1 MKKGLGIVSAVFCC
15 AMGAAHAGQNVC
27 VFDLLGKS
35 GESYKL
41 MEEWALAAKEWQADI
56 TLIPFQDEGLVDKR
70 LREGKCDAAYM
81 TSMRARNYNK
91 FAGSID
97 AIGGVTSNAIAQ
109 KAISYVLD
117 KRNKHRMVTTQ
128 NGTNYEV
135 VGIVQI
141 GLAYL
146 FVRDKNLNSIEKV
159 RGTKFAILQYDAAQ
173 KIMVE
178 SVGAQPIPSEITD
191 FVKKFNSGRVDAIA
205 APAYAYKPLEIGK
218 GVGTNGA
225 MFTFPVVNVTG
236 DLITRSEKFPTDFGI
251 KSREWFIQ
259 KLPQNFAMIKQL
271 EAGVPSK
278 IKMNFSAE
286 DKTKYQ
292 KILRIGR
299 LSLTTQGVYDAT
311 MMSVLK
317 RARCTVERTNFE
329 CTLNGE

>member
-15 AMGAAHAGQNVC
+15 AIGAAHAGQNVC

-35 GESYKL
+35 GESYKM
-41 MEEWALAAKEWQADI
+41 MEEWALAAKSWQADI

-146 FVRDKNLNSIEKV
+146 FVRDKNLNSIEKI

-191 FVKKFNSGRVDAIA
+191 FVKKFNSGQVDAIA

-218 GVGTNGA
+218 GVGMKGA
-225 MFTFPVVNVTG
+225 MFNFPVVNVTG

-292 KILRIGR
+292 KILRTGR

>member
-1 MKKGLGIVSAVFCC
+1 MKKRLGIIGAVFCC
-15 AMGAAHAGQNVC
+15 AVGTVHAGQSVC

-35 GESYKL
+35 GESYKM

-56 TLIPFQDEGLVDKR
+56 TLIPFQDEGLVDRR

-117 KRNKHRMVTTQ
+117 KRNKHRMVTAQ

-146 FVRDKNLNSIEKV
+146 FVRDKSLNSIEKV

-178 SVGAQPIPSEITD
+178 SVGAQPILSEITD
-191 FVKKFNSGRVDAIA
+191 FVKKFNSGQVDAIA

-218 GVGTNGA
+218 GVGVKGA

-236 DLITRSEKFPTDFGI
+236 DLITRSDKFPTDFGI
-251 KSREWFIQ
+251 RSRAWFIQ
-259 KLPQNFAMIKQL
+259 KLPQNFAMIKRL
-271 EAGVPSK
+271 EMGVPSK
-278 IKMNFSAE
+278 IKINFSAE

-292 KILRIGR
+292 KILREGR
-299 LSLTTQGVYDAT
+299 LSLTKQAVYDAT

>member
-1 MKKGLGIVSAVFCC
+1 MKKRLGIVSAVFYC
-15 AMGAAHAGQNVC
+15 AMGTAHAGQNVC

-56 TLIPFQDEGLVDKR
+56 TLISFQDEALVDRR

-117 KRNKHRMVTTQ
+117 KRNKHRMVTAQ

-178 SVGAQPIPSEITD
+178 SVGAKPIPSEITD
-191 FVKKFNSGRVDAIA
+191 FVKKFNSGQVDAIA

-218 GVGTNGA
+218 GIGTNGA

-236 DLITRSEKFPTDFGI
+236 DLIARNDKFPVDFGI
-251 KSREWFIQ
+251 KSRDWFIQ
-259 KLPQNFAMIKQL
+259 KLPQNFAMIKRL
-271 EAGVPSK
+271 EMGVPSK

-292 KILRIGR
+292 KILREGR
-299 LSLTTQGVYDAT
+299 LSLTKQGVYDAT

>member
-1 MKKGLGIVSAVFCC
+1 MKKRLGIIGAAFCC
-15 AMGAAHAGQNVC
+15 AMGTAHAGQNVC

-41 MEEWALAAKEWQADI
+41 MEEWALAAKEWNADI
-56 TLIPFQDEGLVDKR
+56 TLIPFQDEALVDRR

-97 AIGGVTSNAIAQ
+97 AIGGVTSNTIAQ

-117 KRNKHRMVTTQ
+117 KRNKHRMVTAQ
-128 NGTNYEV
+128 NGANYEV

-191 FVKKFNSGRVDAIA
+191 FVKKFNSGQVDAIA

-218 GVGTNGA
+218 GVGGKGA

-236 DLITRSEKFPTDFGI
+236 DLVARSDKFPTDFGM
-251 KSREWFIQ
+251 KSRAWFLQ
-259 KLPQNFAMIKQL
+259 QLPQNFAMIKRL
-271 EAGVPSK
+271 EMGVPSK

-286 DKTKYQ
+286 DKIKYQ
-292 KILRIGR
+292 KILREGR
-299 LSLTTQGVYDAT
+299 FSLTKQGVYDAT

>member
-1 MKKGLGIVSAVFCC
+1 MKKRLGIIGAAFCC
-15 AMGAAHAGQNVC
+15 AMGTAHAGQNVC

-56 TLIPFQDEGLVDKR
+56 TLIPFQDEALVDRK

-117 KRNKHRMVTTQ
+117 KRNKHRMVTAQ
-128 NGTNYEV
+128 NGANYEV

-191 FVKKFNSGRVDAIA
+191 FVKKFNSGQVDAIA
-205 APAYAYKPLEIGK
+205 APAYAYKPLEISK
-218 GVGTNGA
+218 GVGVKGA

-236 DLITRSEKFPTDFGI
+236 DLVARSDKFPADFGI
-251 KSREWFIQ
+251 KSRAWFLQ
-259 KLPQNFAMIKQL
+259 QLPQNFAMIKRL
-271 EAGVPSK
+271 EMGVPSK

-292 KILRIGR
+292 KILRDGR
-299 LSLTTQGVYDAT
+299 LSLTKQGVYDAT

>member
-1 MKKGLGIVSAVFCC
+1 MKKRWGMIGAAFCC
-15 AMGAAHAGQNVC
+15 AVGTVHAGQNVC

-35 GESYKL
+35 GESYKM

-56 TLIPFQDEGLVDKR
+56 TLIPFQDEGLVDRR

-117 KRNKHRMVTTQ
+117 KRNKHRMVTAQ

-178 SVGAQPIPSEITD
+178 SVGAKPIPSEITD
-191 FVKKFNSGRVDAIA
+191 FVKKFNSGQVDTIA

-218 GVGTNGA
+218 GVGTKGA

-236 DLITRSEKFPTDFGI
+236 DLIARSDKFPTDFGI
-251 KSREWFIQ
+251 KSRAWFTQ
-259 KLPQNFAMIKQL
+259 QLPQNFAMVKRL
-271 EAGVPSK
+271 EMGVSSK
-278 IKMNFSAE
+278 IKMNFSVE

-292 KILRIGR
+292 KILREGR
-299 LSLTTQGVYDAT
+299 LNLTKQGVYDAT

-329 CTLNGE
+329 CTLSGE

>member
-1 MKKGLGIVSAVFCC
+1 MKKKLGIIGAAFCC
-15 AMGAAHAGQNVC
+15 AMGTAHAGQNVC

-56 TLIPFQDEGLVDKR
+56 TLIPFQDEALVDRR

-109 KAISYVLD
+109 KAISFVLD
-117 KRNKHRMVTTQ
+117 KRNKHRMVTAQ
-128 NGTNYEV
+128 NGVNYEV

-178 SVGAQPIPSEITD
+178 SVGAQAIPSEITD
-191 FVKKFNSGRVDAIA
+191 FVKKFNSGQVDAIA

-218 GVGTNGA
+218 GVGGKGA

-236 DLITRSEKFPTDFGI
+236 DLIARSDKFPADFGI
-251 KSREWFIQ
+251 KSRAWFLQ
-259 KLPQNFAMIKQL
+259 QLPQNFAMIKRL
-271 EAGVPSK
+271 EMGVPSK

-286 DKTKYQ
+286 DKIKYQ
-292 KILRIGR
+292 KILRDGR
-299 LSLTTQGVYDAT
+299 LSLTKQGVYDAT

>member
-1 MKKGLGIVSAVFCC
+1 MKKRLGIISAVFCC
-15 AMGAAHAGQNVC
+15 AMGTAYAGQNVC

-35 GESYKL
+35 GESYKM
-41 MEEWALAAKEWQADI
+41 MEEWALAARGWQADI
-56 TLIPFQDEGLVDKR
+56 TLIPFQDEALVDRR

-91 FAGSID
+91 FSGSID

-117 KRNKHRMVTTQ
+117 KRNKHRMVTAQ

-159 RGTKFAILQYDAAQ
+159 RGKKFAILHYDLAQ

-178 SVGAQPIPSEITD
+178 RVGAQPIPSEIND
-191 FVKKFNSGRVDAIA
+191 FVKKFNSEQVDAIA

-218 GVGTNGA
+218 GIGTKGA
-225 MFTFPVVNVTG
+225 MFNFPVVNVTG
-236 DLITRSEKFPTDFGI
+236 DLIARTDKFPTDFGI
-251 KSREWFIQ
+251 KSRDWFIQ
-259 KLPQNFAMIKQL
+259 KLPQNFAMIKRL
-271 EAGVPSK
+271 EIGVPSK
-278 IKMNFSAE
+278 IRMNFSAE

-292 KILRIGR
+292 KLLREGR
-299 LSLTTQGVYDAT
+299 LNLTKQGVYDAT

>member
-1 MKKGLGIVSAVFCC
+1 MKKRLGIISAVFCC
-15 AMGAAHAGQNVC
+15 AMGTAHAGQNVC

-41 MEEWALAAKEWQADI
+41 MEEWALAAKDWQADI
-56 TLIPFQDEGLVDKR
+56 TLIPFQDEALVDRR

-117 KRNKHRMVTTQ
+117 KRNKHRMVTAQ

-159 RGTKFAILQYDAAQ
+159 RGKKFAILHYDLAQ

-178 SVGAQPIPSEITD
+178 SVGAQPIPSEIND
-191 FVKKFNSGRVDAIA
+191 FVKKFNSGQVDAIA

-218 GVGTNGA
+218 GIGTKGA
-225 MFTFPVVNVTG
+225 MFNFPVVNVTG
-236 DLITRSEKFPTDFGI
+236 DLIARTDKFPADFGI
-251 KSREWFIQ
+251 KSRDWFIQ
-259 KLPQNFAMIKQL
+259 KLPQNFAMIKRL
-271 EAGVPSK
+271 EMGVPSK
-278 IKMNFSAE
+278 IRMNFSAE

-292 KILRIGR
+292 KLLREGR
-299 LSLTTQGVYDAT
+299 LNLTKQGVYDAI

>member
-1 MKKGLGIVSAVFCC
+1 MKKRLGMIGAAFCC
-15 AMGAAHAGQNVC
+15 AVGTVHAGQNVC

-35 GESYKL
+35 GESYKM

-56 TLIPFQDEGLVDKR
+56 TLIPFQDEGLVDRR

-117 KRNKHRMVTTQ
+117 KRNKHRMVTAQ

-135 VGIVQI
+135 VGIFQI

-178 SVGAQPIPSEITD
+178 SVGAKPIPSEITD
-191 FVKKFNSGRVDAIA
+191 FVKKFNSGQVDAIA

-218 GVGTNGA
+218 GVGTKGA

-236 DLITRSEKFPTDFGI
+236 DLIARSDKFPTDFGI
-251 KSREWFIQ
+251 KSRAWFTQ
-259 KLPQNFAMIKQL
+259 QLPQNFAMVKRL
-271 EAGVPSK
+271 EMGVSSK
-278 IKMNFSAE
+278 IKMNFSVE

-292 KILRIGR
+292 KILREGR
-299 LSLTTQGVYDAT
+299 LNLTKQGVYDAT

>member
-1 MKKGLGIVSAVFCC
+1 MKKRLGIIGAAFCC
-15 AMGAAHAGQNVC
+15 AMGTAHAGQNVC

-56 TLIPFQDEGLVDKR
+56 TLIPFQDEALVDRR

-117 KRNKHRMVTTQ
+117 KRNKHRMVTAQ
-128 NGTNYEV
+128 NGANYEV

-191 FVKKFNSGRVDAIA
+191 FVKKFNSGQVDAIA

-218 GVGTNGA
+218 GVGVKGA

-236 DLITRSEKFPTDFGI
+236 DLVARSDKFSTDFGI
-251 KSREWFIQ
+251 KSRAWFLQ
-259 KLPQNFAMIKQL
+259 QLPQNFAMIKRL
-271 EAGVPSK
+271 EMGVPSK

-286 DKTKYQ
+286 DKIKYQ
-292 KILRIGR
+292 KILRDGR
-299 LSLTTQGVYDAT
+299 LSLTKQGVYDAT

>member
-1 MKKGLGIVSAVFCC
+1 MKKRLGIIGAAFCC
-15 AMGAAHAGQNVC
+15 AMGTAHAGQNVC

-56 TLIPFQDEGLVDKR
+56 TLIPFQDEALVDRR

-117 KRNKHRMVTTQ
+117 KRNKHRMVTAQ
-128 NGTNYEV
+128 NGANYEV

-191 FVKKFNSGRVDAIA
+191 FVKKFNSGQVDAIA

-218 GVGTNGA
+218 GVGVKGA

-236 DLITRSEKFPTDFGI
+236 DLVARSDKFSTDFGI
-251 KSREWFIQ
+251 KSRAWFLQ
-259 KLPQNFAMIKQL
+259 QLPQNFAMIKRL
-271 EAGVPSK
+271 EMGVPSK
-278 IKMNFSAE
+278 IKMNFSVE
-286 DKTKYQ
+286 DKIKYQ
-292 KILRIGR
+292 KILREGR
-299 LSLTTQGVYDAT
+299 LSLTKQGVYDAT

>member
-1 MKKGLGIVSAVFCC
+1 MKKRLGMIGAAFCC
-15 AMGAAHAGQNVC
+15 AVGTVHAGQNVC

-35 GESYKL
+35 GESYKM

-56 TLIPFQDEGLVDKR
+56 TLIPFQDEGLVDRK

-117 KRNKHRMVTTQ
+117 KRNKHRMVTAQ

-178 SVGAQPIPSEITD
+178 SVGAKPIPSEITD
-191 FVKKFNSGRVDAIA
+191 FVKKFNSGQVDAIA

-218 GVGTNGA
+218 GVGTKGA

-236 DLITRSEKFPTDFGI
+236 DLIARSDKFPTDFGI
-251 KSREWFIQ
+251 KSRAWFTQ
-259 KLPQNFAMIKQL
+259 QLPQNFAMVKRL
-271 EAGVPSK
+271 EMGVSSK
-278 IKMNFSAE
+278 IKMNFSVE

-292 KILRIGR
+292 KILREGR
-299 LSLTTQGVYDAT
+299 LNLTKQGVYDAT

-329 CTLNGE
+329 CTLSGE

>member
-1 MKKGLGIVSAVFCC
+1 MKKRLGIIGAAFCC
-15 AMGAAHAGQNVC
+15 AMGTVHAGQNVC

-56 TLIPFQDEGLVDKR
+56 TLIPFQDEALVDRR

-117 KRNKHRMVTTQ
+117 KRNKHRMVTAQ
-128 NGTNYEV
+128 NGANYEV

-178 SVGAQPIPSEITD
+178 SVGAKPIPSEITD
-191 FVKKFNSGRVDAIA
+191 FVKKFNSGQVDAIA
-205 APAYAYKPLEIGK
+205 APAYAYKPLEISK
-218 GVGTNGA
+218 GVGGKGA

-236 DLITRSEKFPTDFGI
+236 DLVARSDKFPTDFGI
-251 KSREWFIQ
+251 KSRAWFLQ
-259 KLPQNFAMIKQL
+259 QLPQNFAMIKRL
-271 EAGVPSK
+271 EMGVPSK

-286 DKTKYQ
+286 DKIKYQ
-292 KILRIGR
+292 KILREGR
-299 LSLTTQGVYDAT
+299 LSLTKQGVYDAT

>member
-1 MKKGLGIVSAVFCC
+1 MKKRLGIIGGAFCC
-15 AMGAAHAGQNVC
+15 AMGTAHAGQNVC

-56 TLIPFQDEGLVDKR
+56 TLIPFQDEALVDRR

-117 KRNKHRMVTTQ
+117 KRNKHRMVTAQ
-128 NGTNYEV
+128 NGVNYEV

-191 FVKKFNSGRVDAIA
+191 FVKKFNSGQVDAIA
-205 APAYAYKPLEIGK
+205 APAYAYKPLEISK
-218 GVGTNGA
+218 GVGVKGA

-236 DLITRSEKFPTDFGI
+236 DLVARSDKFPTDFGI
-251 KSREWFIQ
+251 KSRAWFLQ
-259 KLPQNFAMIKQL
+259 QLPQNFAMIKRL
-271 EAGVPSK
+271 EMGVPSK

-286 DKTKYQ
+286 DKIKYQ
-292 KILRIGR
+292 KILREGR
-299 LSLTTQGVYDAT
+299 LSLTKQGVYDAT

>member
-1 MKKGLGIVSAVFCC
+1 MKKKLGIIGAAFCC
-15 AMGAAHAGQNVC
+15 AMGTAHAGQNVC

-56 TLIPFQDEGLVDKR
+56 TLIPFQDEALVDRR

-117 KRNKHRMVTTQ
+117 KRNKHRMVTAQ
-128 NGTNYEV
+128 NGANYEV

-191 FVKKFNSGRVDAIA
+191 FVKKFNSGQVDAIA
-205 APAYAYKPLEIGK
+205 APAYAYKPLEISK
-218 GVGTNGA
+218 GVGVKGA

-236 DLITRSEKFPTDFGI
+236 DLVARSDKFPTDFGI
-251 KSREWFIQ
+251 KSRAWFLQ
-259 KLPQNFAMIKQL
+259 QLPQNFAMIKRL
-271 EAGVPSK
+271 EMGVPSK
-278 IKMNFSAE
+278 IKMNFLAE
-286 DKTKYQ
+286 DKIKYQ
-292 KILRIGR
+292 KILREGR
-299 LSLTTQGVYDAT
+299 LSLTKQGVYDAT

>member
-1 MKKGLGIVSAVFCC
+1 MKKGLGIVSTVLCC

-35 GESYKL
+35 GESYKM
-41 MEEWALAAKEWQADI
+41 MEEWALAAKSWQADI
-56 TLIPFQDEGLVDKR
+56 TLIPFQDEGVVDRR

-97 AIGGVTSNAIAQ
+97 AIGGVTSNSIAQ

-117 KRNKHRMVTTQ
+117 KRNKHRLVTAQ
-128 NGTNYEV
+128 NGMNYEV
-135 VGIVQI
+135 VGIIQI

-178 SVGAQPIPSEITD
+178 SVGAKPIPSEITD
-191 FVKKFNSGRVDAIA
+191 FVKKFNSGQVDAIA

-218 GVGTNGA
+218 GVGTSGA

-236 DLITRSEKFPTDFGI
+236 DLITRSDKFPIDFGI
-251 KSREWFIQ
+251 KSRDWFIQ
-259 KLPQNFAMIKQL
+259 QIPQNFAMIKRL
-271 EAGVPSK
+271 EMGVPAK

-292 KILRIGR
+292 KILREGR
-299 LSLTTQGVYDAT
+299 LSLTKQGVYDAT

-329 CTLNGE
+329 CTLNAE

>member
-1 MKKGLGIVSAVFCC
+1 MKKRLGIIGAAFCC
-15 AMGAAHAGQNVC
+15 AMGIAHAGQNVC

-56 TLIPFQDEGLVDKR
+56 TLIPFQDEALVDRR

-117 KRNKHRMVTTQ
+117 KRNKHRMVTAQ
-128 NGTNYEV
+128 NGANYEV

-191 FVKKFNSGRVDAIA
+191 FVKKFNSGQVDAIA

-218 GVGTNGA
+218 GVGGKGA

-236 DLITRSEKFPTDFGI
+236 DLIARSDKFPADFGM
-251 KSREWFIQ
+251 KSRAWFLQ
-259 KLPQNFAMIKQL
+259 QLPQNFAMIKRL
-271 EAGVPSK
+271 EMGVPSK

-286 DKTKYQ
+286 DKIKYQ
-292 KILRIGR
+292 KILREGR
-299 LSLTTQGVYDAT
+299 LSLTKQGVYDAT

>member
-1 MKKGLGIVSAVFCC
+1 MKKRLGIIGAAFCC
-15 AMGAAHAGQNVC
+15 AVGTVHAGQNVC

-35 GESYKL
+35 GESYKM

-56 TLIPFQDEGLVDKR
+56 TLIPFQDESLVDRR
-70 LREGKCDAAYM
+70 LREGKCDATYM

-117 KRNKHRMVTTQ
+117 KRNKHRMVTAQ
-128 NGTNYEV
+128 NGINYEV

-178 SVGAQPIPSEITD
+178 SVGAQPIPSEIND
-191 FVKKFNSGRVDAIA
+191 FVKKFNSGQVDAIA
-205 APAYAYKPLEIGK
+205 APPYAYKPLEIGK
-218 GVGTNGA
+218 GVGVKGA

-236 DLITRSEKFPTDFGI
+236 DLIARTDKFPADFGI
-251 KSREWFIQ
+251 KSRAWFIQ
-259 KLPQNFAMIKQL
+259 QLPQNFAMIKRL
-271 EAGVPSK
+271 EMGVPSK

-292 KILRIGR
+292 KILREGR
-299 LSLTTQGVYDAT
+299 LSLTKQGVYDAT

>member
-1 MKKGLGIVSAVFCC
+1 MKKRLGIVSAAFCC
-15 AMGAAHAGQNVC
+15 AMGTAHAGQNVC

-56 TLIPFQDEGLVDKR
+56 TLIPFQDEGLVDRR

-117 KRNKHRMVTTQ
+117 KRNKHRLAASQ

-159 RGTKFAILQYDAAQ
+159 RGTKFAILQYDTAQ

-178 SVGAQPIPSEITD
+178 SVGAKPIPSEITD
-191 FVKKFNSGRVDAIA
+191 FVKKFNSGQVDAIA

-259 KLPQNFAMIKQL
+259 KIPQNFAMIKQL

-292 KILRIGR
+292 KILRAGR

>member
-1 MKKGLGIVSAVFCC
+1 MKKRLGIIGGAFCC
-15 AMGAAHAGQNVC
+15 AMGTAHAGQNVC

-56 TLIPFQDEGLVDKR
+56 TLIPFQDEALVDRR

-117 KRNKHRMVTTQ
+117 KRNKHRMVTAQ
-128 NGTNYEV
+128 NGANYEV

-191 FVKKFNSGRVDAIA
+191 FVKKFNSGQVDAIA
-205 APAYAYKPLEIGK
+205 APAYAYKPLEISK
-218 GVGTNGA
+218 GVGVKGA

-236 DLITRSEKFPTDFGI
+236 DLVARSDKFPTDFGI
-251 KSREWFIQ
+251 KSRAWFLQ
-259 KLPQNFAMIKQL
+259 QLPQNFAMIKRL
-271 EAGVPSK
+271 EMGVPSK

-292 KILRIGR
+292 KILREGR
-299 LSLTTQGVYDAT
+299 LSLTKQGVYDAT

>member
-1 MKKGLGIVSAVFCC
+1 MKKRLGIIGAAFCC
-15 AMGAAHAGQNVC
+15 AMGTAHAGQNVC

-56 TLIPFQDEGLVDKR
+56 TLIPFQDEALVDRR
-70 LREGKCDAAYM
+70 LREGKCDATYM

-117 KRNKHRMVTTQ
+117 KRNKHRMVTAQ
-128 NGTNYEV
+128 NGVNYEV

-159 RGTKFAILQYDAAQ
+159 RGTKFAILQYDVAQ

-191 FVKKFNSGRVDAIA
+191 FVKKFNSGQVDAIA

-218 GVGTNGA
+218 GVGVKGA

-236 DLITRSEKFPTDFGI
+236 DLVARSDKFSTDFGI
-251 KSREWFIQ
+251 KSRAWFLQ
-259 KLPQNFAMIKQL
+259 QLPQNFAMIKRL
-271 EAGVPSK
+271 EMGVPSK

-286 DKTKYQ
+286 DKIKYQ
-292 KILRIGR
+292 KILREGR
-299 LSLTTQGVYDAT
+299 LSLTKQGVYDAT

>member
-1 MKKGLGIVSAVFCC
+1 MKKGLGMMSTVFCC
-15 AMGAAHAGQNVC
+15 AMGTAHAGQNVC

-35 GESYKL
+35 GESYKM
-41 MEEWALAAKEWQADI
+41 MEEWALAAKSWQADI
-56 TLIPFQDEGLVDKR
+56 TLIPFQDEGLVDRK

-117 KRNKHRMVTTQ
+117 KRNKQRLVITQ

-146 FVRDKNLNSIEKV
+146 FVRDKSVNSIEKV
-159 RGTKFAILQYDAAQ
+159 KGKKFAILHYDLAQ

-178 SVGAQPIPSEITD
+178 SVGAEPIPSEITD
-191 FVKKFNSGRVDAIA
+191 FVKKFNSGQVDAIA

-218 GVGTNGA
+218 GIGTNGA
-225 MFTFPVVNVTG
+225 MFNFPVVNVTG
-236 DLITRSEKFPTDFGI
+236 DLITRSDKFPVDFGM
-251 KSREWFIQ
+251 KSRDWFIQ
-259 KLPQNFAMIKQL
+259 KLPQNFAMIKRL
-271 EAGVPSK
+271 EMNVPAK
-278 IKMNFSAE
+278 IRMSFSTE

-292 KILRIGR
+292 KLLREGR
-299 LSLTTQGVYDAT
+299 LKLTKQGVYDVT
-311 MMSVLK
+311 MMNVLK
-317 RARCTVERTNFE
+317 RARCTIERTNFE
-329 CTLNGE
+329 CTLTGE

>member
-1 MKKGLGIVSAVFCC
+1 MKKGLGMMSTVFCC
-15 AMGAAHAGQNVC
+15 AMGTAHAGQNVC

-35 GESYKL
+35 GESYKM
-41 MEEWALAAKEWQADI
+41 MEEWALAAKSWQADI
-56 TLIPFQDEGLVDKR
+56 TLIPFQDEGLVDRK

-117 KRNKHRMVTTQ
+117 KRNKQRLVTTQ

-146 FVRDKNLNSIEKV
+146 FVRDKSVNSIEKV
-159 RGTKFAILQYDAAQ
+159 KGKKFAILHYDLAQ

-178 SVGAQPIPSEITD
+178 SVGAEPIPSEITD
-191 FVKKFNSGRVDAIA
+191 FVKKFNSGQVDAIA
-205 APAYAYKPLEIGK
+205 SPAYAYKPLEISK
-218 GVGTNGA
+218 GIGTNGA
-225 MFTFPVVNVTG
+225 MFNFPVVNVTG
-236 DLITRSEKFPTDFGI
+236 DLIARSDKFPVDFGM
-251 KSREWFIQ
+251 KSRDWFIQ
-259 KLPQNFAMIKQL
+259 KLPQNFAMIKRL
-271 EAGVPSK
+271 EMNVPAK
-278 IKMNFSAE
+278 IRMSFSTE

-292 KILRIGR
+292 KLLREGR
-299 LSLTTQGVYDAT
+299 LKLTKQGVYDVT
-311 MMSVLK
+311 MMNVLK
-317 RARCTVERTNFE
+317 RARCTIERTNFE
-329 CTLNGE
+329 CTLTGE

>member
-1 MKKGLGIVSAVFCC
+1 MKKRLGIVSAAFCC
-15 AMGAAHAGQNVC
+15 AMGTAHPGQNVC

-41 MEEWALAAKEWQADI
+41 MEEWALAAKSWQADI

-97 AIGGVTSNAIAQ
+97 AIGSVTSNAIAQ

-159 RGTKFAILQYDAAQ
+159 RGTKFAILQYDTAQ

-178 SVGAQPIPSEITD
+178 SVGAKPIPSEITD
-191 FVKKFNSGRVDAIA
+191 FVKKFNSGQVDAIA
-205 APAYAYKPLEIGK
+205 APAYAYKPLEIVK

-292 KILRIGR
+292 KILRAGR

>member
-1 MKKGLGIVSAVFCC
+1 MKKRLGIIGAAFCC
-15 AMGAAHAGQNVC
+15 AIGTAHAGQNVC

-56 TLIPFQDEGLVDKR
+56 TLIPFQDEALVDRR

-117 KRNKHRMVTTQ
+117 KRNKHRMVTAQ
-128 NGTNYEV
+128 NGANYEV

-191 FVKKFNSGRVDAIA
+191 FVKKFNSGQVDAIA
-205 APAYAYKPLEIGK
+205 APAYAYKPLEISK
-218 GVGTNGA
+218 GVGVKGA

-236 DLITRSEKFPTDFGI
+236 DLVARSDKFPTDFGI
-251 KSREWFIQ
+251 KSRAWFLQ
-259 KLPQNFAMIKQL
+259 QLPQNFAMIKRL
-271 EAGVPSK
+271 EMGVPSK

-292 KILRIGR
+292 KILREGR
-299 LSLTTQGVYDAT
+299 LSLTKQGVYDAT

>member
-1 MKKGLGIVSAVFCC
+1 MKKKLGIIGAAFCC
-15 AMGAAHAGQNVC
+15 AMGTVHAGQNVC

-56 TLIPFQDEGLVDKR
+56 TLIPFQDEALVDRR

-109 KAISYVLD
+109 KAISFVLD
-117 KRNKHRMVTTQ
+117 KRNKHRMVTAQ
-128 NGTNYEV
+128 NGANYEV

-178 SVGAQPIPSEITD
+178 SVGAQAIPSEITD
-191 FVKKFNSGRVDAIA
+191 FVKKFNSGQVDAIA

-218 GVGTNGA
+218 GVGGKGA

-236 DLITRSEKFPTDFGI
+236 DLVARSDKFPADFGI
-251 KSREWFIQ
+251 KSRAWFLQ
-259 KLPQNFAMIKQL
+259 QLPQNFAMIKRL
-271 EAGVPSK
+271 EMGVPSK

-286 DKTKYQ
+286 DKIKYQ
-292 KILRIGR
+292 KILREGR
-299 LSLTTQGVYDAT
+299 LSLTKQGVYDAT

>member
-1 MKKGLGIVSAVFCC
+1 MKKRLGIIGAAFCC

-56 TLIPFQDEGLVDKR
+56 TLIPFQDEALVDRR

-117 KRNKHRMVTTQ
+117 KRNKHRMVTAQ
-128 NGTNYEV
+128 NGANYEV

-191 FVKKFNSGRVDAIA
+191 FVKKFNSGQVDAIA

-218 GVGTNGA
+218 GVGGKGA

-236 DLITRSEKFPTDFGI
+236 DLITRNDKFPVDFGI
-251 KSREWFIQ
+251 KSRDWFIQ
-259 KLPQNFAMIKQL
+259 KLPQNFAMIKRL
-271 EAGVPSK
+271 EMGVPSK

-286 DKTKYQ
+286 DKIKYQ
-292 KILRIGR
+292 KILREGR
-299 LSLTTQGVYDAT
+299 LSLTKQGVYDAT

>member
-1 MKKGLGIVSAVFCC
+1 MKKGLGIVSTVLCC
-15 AMGAAHAGQNVC
+15 AMGTAHAGQNVC

-35 GESYKL
+35 GESYKM
-41 MEEWALAAKEWQADI
+41 MEEWALAAKSWQADI
-56 TLIPFQDEGLVDKR
+56 TLIPFQDEGLVDRR

-97 AIGGVTSNAIAQ
+97 AIGGVTSNSIAQ

-117 KRNKHRMVTTQ
+117 KRNKHRLVTAQ
-128 NGTNYEV
+128 NGMNYEV
-135 VGIVQI
+135 VGIIQI

-178 SVGAQPIPSEITD
+178 SVGAKPIPSEITD
-191 FVKKFNSGRVDAIA
+191 FVKKFNSGQVDAIA

-218 GVGTNGA
+218 GVGTSGA

-236 DLITRSEKFPTDFGI
+236 DLITRSDKFPIDFGI
-251 KSREWFIQ
+251 KSRDWFIQ
-259 KLPQNFAMIKQL
+259 QIPQNFAMIKRL
-271 EAGVPSK
+271 EMGVPAK

-292 KILRIGR
+292 KILREGR
-299 LSLTTQGVYDAT
+299 LSLTKQGVYDAT

-329 CTLNGE
+329 CTLNAE

>member
-1 MKKGLGIVSAVFCC
+1 MKKRLGMIGAAFCC
-15 AMGAAHAGQNVC
+15 AVGTVHAGQNVC

-35 GESYKL
+35 GESYKM

-56 TLIPFQDEGLVDKR
+56 TLIPFQDEGLVDRR

-117 KRNKHRMVTTQ
+117 KRNKHRMVTAQ

-178 SVGAQPIPSEITD
+178 SVGAKPIPSEITD
-191 FVKKFNSGRVDAIA
+191 FVKKFNSGQVDAIA

-218 GVGTNGA
+218 GVGTKGA

-236 DLITRSEKFPTDFGI
+236 DLIARSDKFPTDFGI
-251 KSREWFIQ
+251 KSRAWFTQ
-259 KLPQNFAMIKQL
+259 QLPQNFAMVKRL
-271 EAGVPSK
+271 EMGVSSK
-278 IKMNFSAE
+278 IKMNFSVE

-292 KILRIGR
+292 KILREGR
-299 LSLTTQGVYDAT
+299 LNLTKQGVYDAT

-329 CTLNGE
+329 CTLSGE

>member
-1 MKKGLGIVSAVFCC
+1 MKKRLGIIGGAFCC
-15 AMGAAHAGQNVC
+15 AIGTAHAGQNVC

-41 MEEWALAAKEWQADI
+41 MEEWALSAKEWQADI
-56 TLIPFQDEGLVDKR
+56 TLIPFQDEALVDRR

-117 KRNKHRMVTTQ
+117 KRNKHRMVTAQ
-128 NGTNYEV
+128 NGANYEV

-191 FVKKFNSGRVDAIA
+191 FVKKFNSGQVDAIA

-218 GVGTNGA
+218 GVGVKGA

-236 DLITRSEKFPTDFGI
+236 DLVARSDKFPTDFGI
-251 KSREWFIQ
+251 KSRAWFLQ
-259 KLPQNFAMIKQL
+259 QLPQNFAMIKRL
-271 EAGVPSK
+271 EMGVPSK

-286 DKTKYQ
+286 DKIKYQ
-292 KILRIGR
+292 KILRDGR
-299 LSLTTQGVYDAT
+299 LSLTKQGVYDAT

>member
-1 MKKGLGIVSAVFCC
+1 
-15 AMGAAHAGQNVC
+15 MGGAHAGQNVC

-35 GESYKL
+35 GESYKM
-41 MEEWALAAKEWQADI
+41 MEEWALAAKSWQADI
-56 TLIPFQDEGLVDKR
+56 TLIPFQDEGLVDKK

-146 FVRDKNLNSIEKV
+146 FVRDKNLNSIEKI

-191 FVKKFNSGRVDAIA
+191 FVKKFNSGQVDAIA

-218 GVGTNGA
+218 GVGMKGA
-225 MFTFPVVNVTG
+225 MFNFPVVNVTG

-292 KILRIGR
+292 KILRTGR

>member
-1 MKKGLGIVSAVFCC
+1 MKKRLGIIGAAFCC
-15 AMGAAHAGQNVC
+15 AMGTVHAGQNVC

-56 TLIPFQDEGLVDKR
+56 TLIPFQDEALIDRR

-117 KRNKHRMVTTQ
+117 KRNKHRMVTAQ
-128 NGTNYEV
+128 NGANYEV

-191 FVKKFNSGRVDAIA
+191 FVKKFNSGQVDAIA

-218 GVGTNGA
+218 GVGVKGA

-236 DLITRSEKFPTDFGI
+236 DLVARSDKFPTDFGI
-251 KSREWFIQ
+251 KSRAWFLQ
-259 KLPQNFAMIKQL
+259 QLPQNFAMIKRL
-271 EAGVPSK
+271 EMGVPSK

-286 DKTKYQ
+286 DKIKYQ
-292 KILRIGR
+292 KILRDGR
-299 LSLTTQGVYDAT
+299 LSLTKQGVYDAT

>member
-1 MKKGLGIVSAVFCC
+1 MKKRLGMIGAAFCC
-15 AMGAAHAGQNVC
+15 AVGTVHAGQNVC

-56 TLIPFQDEGLVDKR
+56 TLIPFQDEALVDRR

-117 KRNKHRMVTTQ
+117 KRNKHRMVTAQ

-178 SVGAQPIPSEITD
+178 SVGAKPIPSEITD
-191 FVKKFNSGRVDAIA
+191 FVKKFNSGQVDAIA

-218 GVGTNGA
+218 GVGTKGA

-236 DLITRSEKFPTDFGI
+236 DLIARSDKFPIDFGI
-251 KSREWFIQ
+251 KSRAWFTQ
-259 KLPQNFAMIKQL
+259 QLPQNFAMVKRL
-271 EAGVPSK
+271 EMGVSSK
-278 IKMNFSAE
+278 IKMNFSVE

-292 KILRIGR
+292 KILREGR
-299 LSLTTQGVYDAT
+299 LNLTKQGVYDAT

-329 CTLNGE
+329 CTLSGE